1 MICCNITLTYGL
13 FIRDAFHLFGT
24 HGEEVVIISH
34 NSKPPQQTGKMD
46 LARLR
51 VRIYI
56 LSEGLRLSHSKLSI
70 CPHPPNAIRIR
81 LSHCKFSICHHV
93 RHTICLSVPGQYVLL
108 PIGVPLG
115 GYRFGSRGQLL
126 IKMPPG
132 EWFGQHF
139 L

>member
-34 NSKPPQQTGKMD
+34 YSKPPQQTGKMD
-46 LARLR
+46 LARLG

-70 CPHPPNAIRIR
+70 CPHPPNAIYLR
-81 LSHCKFSICHHV
+81 LSHCFYLSPCSSHYLSICP
-93 RHTICLSVPGQYVLL
+93 RAICSIANWGAPRWV
-108 PIGVPLG
+108 
-115 GYRFGSRGQLL
+115 
-126 IKMPPG
+126 
-132 EWFGQHF
+132 
-139 L
+139 